1 MGAKNRPK
9 TDNFLKAHFKQAR
22 LSLMELLQR
31 PLGNLLTLAVISMA
45 LTLPACLYLVGK
57 NLSVAAQGMNA
68 SLQINAFLIEQTPE
82 ARIMVLKDELESLDE
97 IKAVEYVS
105 SQQGLE
111 DMSQHSGLEQAL
123 SLLDDY
129 ALPAVLVITPNTDEQ
144 SDISKLRVKIQNYT
158 EVTDVRMDEDWLE
171 RLGAIRNLALVLAAA
186 LGFLMLGAVFLIVGN
201 TLRFNVLARKE
212 EIQVMKLIGATD
224 GFILRP
230 YLYTGMWFG
239 GISAIT
245 AWILTAIITI
255 LLNGAVED
263 LAILYD
269 SQFRLIGMNWDETVI
284 LLMIG
289 TALGLIAAKLSAQR
303 HLKEI
308 EPV

>member
-1 MGAKNRPK
+1 
-9 TDNFLKAHFKQAR
+9 
-22 LSLMELLQR
+22 
-31 PLGNLLTLAVISMA
+31 
-45 LTLPACLYLVGK
+45 
-57 NLSVAAQGMNA
+57 
-68 SLQINAFLIEQTPE
+68 
-82 ARIMVLKDELESLDE
+82 
-97 IKAVEYVS
+97 
-105 SQQGLE
+105 
-111 DMSQHSGLEQAL
+111 
-123 SLLDDY
+123 
-129 ALPAVLVITPNTDEQ
+129 
-144 SDISKLRVKIQNYT
+144 
-158 EVTDVRMDEDWLE
+158 
-171 RLGAIRNLALVLAAA
+171 
-186 LGFLMLGAVFLIVGN
+186 
-201 TLRFNVLARKE
+201 
-212 EIQVMKLIGATD
+212 MKLIGATD

>member
-1 MGAKNRPK
+1 MGANNRPK
-9 TDNFLKAHFKQAR
+9 TDGFLKLHFKQAKA
-22 LSLMELLQR
+22 SLVELLKR
-31 PLGNLLTLAVISMA
+31 PLGNMLTFAVIAMA
-45 LTLPACLYLVGK
+45 LTLPASLYLVGK
-57 NLSVAAQGMNA
+57 NLSVAAQGMNT
-68 SLQINAFLIEQTPE
+68 SSQINAFLIEQTPE
-82 ARIMVLKDELESLDE
+82 ARIMVLKDELEGFTE

-111 DMSQHSGLEQAL
+111 DMSQHAGLEQAL

-129 ALPAVLVITPNTDEQ
+129 ALPAVLVITPNVTDQ
-144 SDISKLRVKIQNYT
+144 SELSQLSIKLQNYS

-171 RLGAIRNLALVLAAA
+171 RLGAIRNLALILAAA
-186 LGFLMLGAVFLIVGN
+186 LGVLMLAAVFLIVGN
-201 TLRFNVLARKE
+201 TLRFNVLAHKE

-224 GFILRP
+224 SFILRP

-239 GISAIT
+239 GISAIA

-255 LLNGAVED
+255 VLNGAVED
-263 LAILYD
+263 LAVLYD
-269 SQFRLIGMNWDETVI
+269 SQFRLIGLNWDETVI

-289 TALGLIAAKLSAQR
+289 TALGLVAAKLSAQR
-303 HLKEI
+303 HLREI

>member
-22 LSLMELLQR
+22 VSLMELLQR

-123 SLLDDY
+123 SLLDNY

-144 SDISKLRVKIQNYT
+144 SNISKLRVKIQNYT

>member
-45 LTLPACLYLVGK
+45 LTLPACLYLLGK

-239 GISAIT
+239 GVSAIT

>member
-129 ALPAVLVITPNTDEQ
+129 ALPAVLVITPNTGEQ

>member
-1 MGAKNRPK
+1 MGAKNRPQ
-9 TDNFLKAHFKQAR
+9 TDHFLKAHFKQAR

-57 NLSVAAQGMNA
+57 NLSVAAHGMNA

-129 ALPAVLVITPNTDEQ
+129 ALPAVLVITPNTDES
-144 SDISKLRVKIQNYT
+144 SDVSKLIVKIQNYA